1 MEKPYLSLSIYEF
14 MKEFPD
20 DQSCQNYLINLRW
33 FNGFNC
39 NRCQHAKYCVGITA
53 VHRQCTKCRFDHSP
67 TSGTVFHHLKFSLQK
82 AFMIIYLVSTN
93 KKGISSCELSR
104 KLQLRQ
110 KTCWLFKQKLM
121 KAMEQ
126 EIKLSDQI
134 EVDETFVG
142 GKETKTG
149 AVGRKVLKKKI
160 VAVAIQKKGKGIAFA
175 SCKVIQN
182 TSTKELRSFFEQSIE
197 KDAEIRS
204 DKWRSYKKLQNDYPG
219 LVMEKSDSG
228 KNFKLLHRFIM
239 SLKSWLRGQHHYVRN
254 LQAYL
259 DEYVW
264 RFNRHGASKGLFYEL
279 INTAIQ
285 KPHCGYIQIKLNY
298 Q

>member
-1 MEKPYLSLSIYEF
+1 
-14 MKEFPD
+14 
-20 DQSCQNYLINLRW
+20 
-33 FNGFNC
+33 
-39 NRCQHAKYCVGITA
+39 
-53 VHRQCTKCRFDHSP
+53 
-67 TSGTVFHHLKFSLQK
+67 
-82 AFMIIYLVSTN
+82 MIIYLVSTN

-121 KAMEQ
+121 KAMNQ
-126 EIKLSDQI
+126 ESKLSDQI

-149 AVGRKVLKKKI
+149 AVGRKVRKNKT

-175 SCKVIQN
+175 SFKVIQN
-182 TSTKELRSFFEQSIE
+182 TSTKELRSFFDQTIA
-197 KDAEIRS
+197 KDADIRS

-219 LVMEKSDSG
+219 LVMGKSDSG

-239 SLKSWLRGQHHYVRN
+239 SLKSWLRGQHHYVKN

-259 DEYVW
+259 DE
-264 RFNRHGASKGLFYEL
+264 
-279 INTAIQ
+279 
-285 KPHCGYIQIKLNY
+285 
-298 Q
+298 

>member
-1 MEKPYLSLSIYEF
+1 MEKRYLALSISDF
-14 MKEFPD
+14 IKQFPD
-20 DQSCQNYLINLRW
+20 DETCLKHLAEVRW
-33 FNGFNC
+33 ANGFECIKCHNK
-39 NRCQHAKYCVGITA
+39 KYCAGATILD
-53 VHRQCTKCRFDHSP
+53 RQCTKCRYKHSP
-67 TSGTVFHHLKFSLQK
+67 TSGTVFHKTKFSIQK
-82 AFMIIYLVSTN
+82 AFLIVYFVSTT

-121 KAMEQ
+121 MAMRGEN
-126 EIKLSDQI
+126 KLSEAV

-149 AVGRKVLKKKI
+149 VVGRKAMKKKI

-182 TSTKELRSFFEQSIE
+182 TSSKELLQFFEQKIKKE
-197 KDAEIRS
+197 AQIRS
-204 DKWRSYKKLQNDYPG
+204 DKWRSYLKLQKEYPN
-219 LVMEKSDSG
+219 LVMQKSDSG

-239 SLKSWLRGQHHYVRN
+239 GMKSWLRGQHHYVKN

-264 RFNRHGASKGLFYEL
+264 RFNRHGETKSLFTDL
-279 INTAIQ
+279 LRTTIH
-285 KPHCGYIQIKLNY
+285 KPHYSYSLIKATY